1 MYESPCPCKV
11 NGSSWGDLPFLR
23 RCRKREQ
30 CCRKRQQHRNEQH
43 GAVSEWLRELR
54 RDSSALHLRN
64 TAESG
69 SSRDRGHHVKRFTAF
84 QSATGD
90 GHSFEQNPCISST
103 LRLTSDSVSWPRFDN
118 PRDVSVT
125 PQTMSGL
132 PGAPSGT
139 ASQTI

>member
-1 MYESPCPCKV
+1 MLFRS
-11 NGSSWGDLPFLR
+11 
-23 RCRKREQ
+23 
-30 CCRKRQQHRNEQH
+30 
-43 GAVSEWLRELR
+43 SEWFRELR
-54 RDSSALHLRN
+54 RDSSALHLIN

-69 SSRDRGHHVKRFTAF
+69 SGGDRGHRVKRFLTF

-103 LRLTSDSVSWPRFDN
+103 PRLASDSVSWPRFDN

-125 PQTMSGL
+125 PQTIGGL